1 MKKVINFIK
10 SVGQEMKRVVWPTG
24 RQWRKDV
31 VVVLEMTLIFALFFG
46 VSDWILERVITLV
59 LK

>member
-1 MKKVINFIK
+1 MKKVVNFIK

-31 VVVLEMTLIFALFFG
+31 IVVLEMTLIFALFLG
-46 VSDWILERVITLV
+46 AADWALERIVTLV

>member
-1 MKKVINFIK
+1 MKKVVNFIK

-31 VVVLEMTLIFALFFG
+31 IVVLEMTVIFALFFG
-46 VSDWILERVITLV
+46 ASDWILEHLMSLI